1 MKLHLENCNNIDK
14 GDFEISENMLNIKY
28 AINGTGK
35 STICSAIAITV
46 KDRDQKQNA
55 MSGLKPYKC
64 LDDDTIQPCITG
76 ADAIKSVRTF
86 NDEYI
91 NEYIFQQDELVKGSF
106 DIFIRNEEYD
116 KGILEIDS
124 LVQEIKTILSNDK
137 EIESLKNDFGE
148 LINAFGKE
156 TKKGL
161 HGSSMMS
168 KAFKEGNKVENIP
181 PGLEMYGDYIH
192 SKDNYRWIKWQI
204 DGQVF
209 IDITENCPYCITNI
223 KEKKETIR
231 KVSQSYDPK
240 IIENMTKILLVF
252 QRLGEYFSEKTKETV
267 NTFVKSV
274 SGYTEE
280 QAEFLREVR
289 DQIERLKRKFENAQ
303 TIGFNSLKD
312 VDKVIDGLKE
322 YYIDLTL
329 YNHLDSVKTTEK
341 VDIVNKAITKIAEK
355 AGILQGCIKKQQR
368 LIETIVNTNREEIN
382 FFLSNAGYKYHVDLL
397 DDDSGVRRLKLIY
410 SDTNGIVLDVKGH
423 LSFGEKNAISLVL
436 FMY

>member
-1 MKLHLENCNNIDK
+1 MKLHIENCNNIDN
-14 GDFEISENMLNIKY
+14 GDVEVKENMLNIKY

-35 STICSAIAITV
+35 STICSAITIAVRDKSKKENAI
-46 KDRDQKQNA
+46 
-55 MSGLKPYKC
+55 SSLKPYKR
-64 LDDDTIQPCITG
+64 LDDETVQPSITG
-76 ADAIKSVRTF
+76 IERINNVRIF
-86 NDEYI
+86 NEEYI
-91 NEYIFQQDELVKGSF
+91 DEYIFQQDELVKGSF

-116 KGILEIDS
+116 RGILEIES
-124 LVQEIKTILSNDK
+124 LVQEIKTILSTDK

-148 LINAFGKE
+148 LINAFGRE

-181 PGLEMYGDYIH
+181 PGLEMYRDYIH
-192 SKDNYRWIKWQI
+192 SKENYRWIKWQL
-204 DGQVF
+204 DGQAF
-209 IDITENCPYCITNI
+209 IDITENCPYCITDI
-223 KEKKETIR
+223 KEKKDTIR

-252 QRLGEYFSEKTKETV
+252 QRLGEYFSEKTKETI

-303 TIGFNSLKD
+303 TIGFNSLRD

-322 YYIDLTL
+322 YIIDLTL
-329 YNHLDSVKTTEK
+329 YNHLDSAKTAEK
-341 VDIVNKAITKIAEK
+341 VSIVNSSIEKVTEK

-368 LIETIVNTNREEIN
+368 LIETIVKTNNEEIN
-382 FFLSNAGYKYHVDLL
+382 AFLYNAGYKYHVDLIE
-397 DDDSGVRRLKLIY
+397 DDSGIRRLKLIY
-410 SDTNGIVLDVKGH
+410 TDTNGIVLDAKGH
-423 LSFGEKNAISLVL
+423 LSF
-436 FMY
+436 